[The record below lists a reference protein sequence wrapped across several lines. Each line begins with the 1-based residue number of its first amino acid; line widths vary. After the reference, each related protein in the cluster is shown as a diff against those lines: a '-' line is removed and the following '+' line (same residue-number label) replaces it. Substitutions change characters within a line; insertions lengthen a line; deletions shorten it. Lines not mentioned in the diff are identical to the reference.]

1 MGAQTSYLECPS
13 GVGSSETPYDKW
25 RCIVDKRK
33 GFDNAKQGQWTPKVR
48 ALGRKERKARIQR
61 PSAPLKPAQI
71 MQGAVVQMRAEFSVV
86 IRWWED
92 LEEVFVV
99 G

>member
-1 MGAQTSYLECPS
+1 M
-13 GVGSSETPYDKW
+13 
-25 RCIVDKRK
+25 
-33 GFDNAKQGQWTPKVR
+33 
-48 ALGRKERKARIQR
+48 GRKERKARIQR